1 MSRPPI
7 PTAITLLLAV
17 FTLAAAPADDPQLR
31 LTLRGRETVKGLE
44 GVCDVTERPAHWDP
58 KKTALIVIDVWDKHW
73 CEGANRRVGEMAP
86 RFAAFVAALRDRGV
100 FVVHAPSDTMKTY
113 AGTPGRKLA
122 QQAPMAQVADG
133 TTFKWNYIDPAAEG
147 KLPIDD
153 SDGGCDCQPQ
163 CKNHIAWK
171 AQHPAIPI
179 SEGDAVSDNGRE
191 VYNLLRQRGV
201 ENVIVCGVHTNM
213 CVLGRPFGIRQ
224 LKRMGFNVALVRD
237 LTDTM
242 YNPRMRPF
250 VPHEKGTELVIEHVE
265 KHWAPTITS
274 EQVLGSATG
283 AESAKPQAAVAAES
297 RIVFVIAEDE
307 YKASET
313 LPAFAR
319 EELESKLKWK
329 PHIIQSDSKTGI
341 DGLEALDSADL
352 LVLYARRRTLPE
364 DQLNRFRKYFD
375 SGKPV
380 VAVRTASHA
389 FQNWL
394 EFDKVVLGCNYGRH
408 HGTGKEGEKTAV
420 SRMSSEVAN
429 HPILRGISFDGPAWQ
444 TTASLYRVSPLLE
457 GTTPLLKGKWKDVP
471 EEPVAWTN
479 TYKGARVFYTS
490 LGHVDDFN
498 DPRFRRLLTN
508 GILWALDRPIPK

>member
-1 MSRPPI
+1 
-7 PTAITLLLAV
+7 
-17 FTLAAAPADDPQLR
+17 
-31 LTLRGRETVKGLE
+31 
-44 GVCDVTERPAHWDP
+44 
-58 KKTALIVIDVWDKHW
+58 
-73 CEGANRRVGEMAP
+73 
-86 RFAAFVAALRDRGV
+86 
-100 FVVHAPSDTMKTY
+100 
-113 AGTPGRKLA
+113 
-122 QQAPMAQVADG
+122 
-133 TTFKWNYIDPAAEG
+133 
-147 KLPIDD
+147 
-153 SDGGCDCQPQ
+153 
-163 CKNHIAWK
+163 
-171 AQHPAIPI
+171 
-179 SEGDAVSDNGRE
+179 
-191 VYNLLRQRGV
+191 
-201 ENVIVCGVHTNM
+201 M
-213 CVLGRPFGIRQ
+213 CVLGRGFGIRQ
-224 LKRMGFNVALVRD
+224 LKRLGFNVTLVRD

-274 EQVLGSATG
+274 EQVLGASRQAAGAAQGGTTG
-283 AESAKPQAAVAAES
+283 AEP

-319 EELESKLKWK
+319 EELESKLHWK
-329 PHIIQSDSKTGI
+329 PRIINSDSKDGI
-341 DGLEALDSADL
+341 EGLEALDHADL
-352 LVLYARRRTLPE
+352 IVLYARRRTLPD
-364 DQLNRFRKYFD
+364 DQLNRFKKYFD

-420 SRMSSEVAN
+420 TPMSSEVAN
-429 HPILRGISFDGPAWQ
+429 HPILRGIPLDGPTWQ

-479 TYKGARVFYTS
+479 THKGGRIFYTS
-490 LGHVDDFN
+490 LGHPDDFN